1 MCSKIII
8 DNNKKIYLD
17 NCCRYKSSY
26 VPYKC
31 CKKYVKV
38 DDCCE
43 KYVKVD
49 DCCKKYVKVDDCYPK
64 YVKVDDCCKKYV
76 KLDDCCE
83 KYVKLDDCCAYEVHK
98 YEKRIYYC
106 KCCNKYKIK
115 KVRVC

>member
-38 DDCCE
+38 DDCC
-43 KYVKVD
+43 
-49 DCCKKYVKVDDCYPK
+49 KKYVKV
-64 YVKVDDCCKKYV
+64 
-76 KLDDCCE
+76 
-83 KYVKLDDCCAYEVHK
+83 DDCCAYEVHK